1 MDTVQVKNMA
11 ILLRNSGLSYSEIIK
26 EIKVP
31 KSTLSY
37 WLKNIPLDDRGRA
50 LLQSRLVEKQKR
62 GRFSTS
68 IALRARKV
76 FKEKVAFD
84 AAEKEF
90 NVFCKE
96 DKENNYSFFT
106 TGIALY
112 WSSGGKKGNHFQFVS
127 SDPDMMLFM
136 IKWVEKYVKVPKRD
150 IRFRICIKEAYMAQ
164 NLDNFWSRTL
174 LIPKESLKISIQK
187 VIYSN
192 INHISQSKTT
202 KNPYYKGSCMMTI
215 SGVAILRKILAWQNL
230 LIKYY
235 KDTLN
240 NT

>member
-1 MDTVQVKNMA
+1 MDGVQLKNTA
-11 ILLRNSGLSYSEIIK
+11 IKLRNSGLSYTEIIK

-37 WLKNIPLDDRGRA
+37 WLKNISLDDRGRA

-84 AAEKEF
+84 EAEKAF
-90 NVFCKE
+90 NVLCKE
-96 DKENNYSFFT
+96 NKEDNHSFFM
-106 TGIALY
+106 TGISLY

-127 SDPDMMLFM
+127 SDPDMILFM
-136 IKWVEKYVKVPKRD
+136 VKWMGKYLKVPKRD
-150 IRFRICIKEAYMAQ
+150 ISFRICIKQDYMAQ

-174 LIPKESLKISIQK
+174 MISKENLKISIL
-187 VIYSN
+187 
-192 INHISQSKTT
+192 SQSKTP

-215 SGVAILRKILAWQNL
+215 SGIAILRKVLAWQNL

-235 KDTLN
+235 KDTSN
-240 NT
+240 IP

>member
-1 MDTVQVKNMA
+1 MNTVQLKNTS
-11 ILLRNSGLSYSEIIK
+11 IKLRNSGLSYSEIIK

-90 NVFCKE
+90 NISC
-96 DKENNYSFFT
+96 KENNYSFFM
-106 TGIALY
+106 TGITLY
-112 WSSGGKKGNHFQFVS
+112 WSSGGKKGNHFQFVN
-127 SDPDMMLFM
+127 SDPDMILFM
-136 IKWVEKYVKVPKRD
+136 VRWVGKYLKVPKRD
-150 IRFRICIKEAYMAQ
+150 ISFRICIKQAYMAQ
-164 NLDNFWSRTL
+164 NLDNFWSRAL
-174 LIPKESLKISIQK
+174 LIPKESLKISTL
-187 VIYSN
+187 
-192 INHISQSKTT
+192 SQLKTK

-215 SGVAILRKILAWQNL
+215 SGVAVLRKILAWQNL

-235 KDTLN
+235 KDTS
-240 NT
+240 NTA